1 MTSRL
6 RGFRVVPNADVLRFA
21 RHHVSA
27 RFEPDPDVPG
37 RSEHLAGRECAAI
50 ALARAGAPSGEV
62 GTNAEGSPIWPAG
75 FVGSITHTR
84 GFASACA
91 SSLRELAG
99 VGIDTE
105 EVLDHAAS
113 VEIRDVVAT
122 RDELGRL
129 QRRSVLD
136 EQSLVTLLFSAK
148 ESVYKCVAPITK
160 EFLEFHD
167 VELLEVDFAA
177 GAFEAR
183 IRKTLPVPI
192 DRPRGRFRLEAG
204 LVHTAV
210 ELPAGGMEPRPR

>member
-6 RGFRVVPNADVLRFA
+6 RGFRIVPNADVLRFA

-27 RFEPDPDVPG
+27 RFEPDPAAPG
-37 RSEHLAGRECAAI
+37 QSEHLAGRECAAM
-50 ALARAGAPSGEV
+50 ALARAGAPSHEV
-62 GTNAEGSPIWPAG
+62 GTNADGSPNWPAG
-75 FVGSITHTR
+75 FTGSITHIR
-84 GFASACA
+84 GFASACV
-91 SSLRELAG
+91 STVGELAG

-113 VEIRDVVAT
+113 VEIRDAVAA

-129 QRRSVLD
+129 RSHAALD

-148 ESVYKCVAPITK
+148 ESVYKCVAPIAK

-167 VELLEVDFAA
+167 VELLEVDFPG

-183 IRKTLPVPI
+183 IHKALRVPLAL
-192 DRPRGRFRLEAG
+192 PRGRFRFEAG

-210 ELPAGGMEPRPR
+210 ELPR